1 MGVIMSENILELI
14 GITKEFPGVK
24 ALSDVSFKIK
34 KGDSLA
40 LLDGKLVLVSKNH
53 FESIKQVLKKFT
65 SNCESIDVYY
75 PSDLAYLAEI
85 LPSEVKL
92 DPAIDLN
99 FVFGGQMPGEVLI
112 SLNFE

>member
-1 MGVIMSENILELI
+1 MAKVK
-14 GITKEFPGVK
+14 TAVVTYAARDAEFGG
-24 ALSDVSFKIK
+24 FKIK

-65 SNCESIDVYY
+65 SGCESIDVYY

-85 LPSEVKL
+85 LPSEVKF

-112 SLNFE
+112 SLNF

>member
-1 MGVIMSENILELI
+1 MEVTGAEIVGNVEKIVL
-14 GITKEFPGVK
+14 
-24 ALSDVSFKIK
+24 VSFQVSHS
-34 KGDSLA
+34 G
-40 LLDGKLVLVSKNH
+40 GESKNH

-65 SNCESIDVYY
+65 SGCESIDVYY

-112 SLNFE
+112 SLNF